1 MYAFTDG
8 KDADVTAAAAQDS
21 VAKATLKITVGQQ
34 MRRLNVVPGEFGF
47 QELRNEVRKCH
58 GDGPASFTYVDDEG
72 DVITITSDDELAE
85 AFRLA
90 KILGQNGRWTLKI
103 SVEMHDVRGANLKNP
118 LQEKDD
124 VKPRP
129 TSDQDAF
136 QKISDRRSS
145 GFAKA
150 NIGKAP
156 SGLNNVSR
164 AKKLESRARKLE
176 KKARK
181 LEERSGKISAR
192 AEKLKSGAKSAAD
205 AKSKPA
211 KPVPLRTS
219 SGGARFFLDGTIESG
234 GGGEARLLPN
244 GTISVVMGGS
254 NFPSVVADGVSLASG
269 KWYYEATVL
278 TDSLMQ
284 IGWACDDFTG
294 EADRGNGVGDDSLS
308 WSIDGYRK
316 LRWHGGLSSPWPIQ
330 KWNAGDVVCCAV
342 DIDNRVMRFA
352 LNGQWSNSGEDT
364 AFSGFTFK
372 DGSGISPAVSFGDGQ
387 RLRMNLGAPGTP
399 LKFGP
404 PSPHYAAVWD
414 AYGTPANISKGDKF
428 GRKLHWS
435 EAATAAAA
443 APATRTGRPGESSRN
458 HAAVEAISEIL
469 ANQKVRSSISK
480 ALAQDSVAE
489 ALQAI
494 LIASV
499 KAPEQLGV
507 VMTSQL
513 AHITPVY
520 LTLMSECPEIL
531 AAVPGLMA
539 FFGRNQGRGQP
550 CKGWSNPC
558 EAQCQQDSSANPGG
572 LWRRNCRQRR
582 QQRRQQRLW
591 QHQQRQQQQQQQQ
604 QQRRQGSPQASGLE
618 SLAEIVGST
627 ARKIL
632 GADADE
638 LVQQAIAASLKEA
651 EKVSNFVGK
660 SVEMTAEA
668 AKTLVEQPT
677 TTTSSKG
684 EVSEVAT
691 ESSSKASQPR
701 AKYINEKGTAHVTA
715 SPNEVFHYSWR
726 IKNSGDEDW
735 PEGVIM
741 RSVGGDVIQG
751 TETKITFCKLGAG
764 KETQAKVM
772 FTAPSVEGRYINY
785 WRLFH
790 GDRRFGDRMWL
801 DVTVKSADANAGASA
816 NASAIA
822 KDDGNG
828 EDARSESSSAPG
840 SSEQSSQSG
849 NTALDN
855 LTDWVA
861 VADAL
866 RASGSPG
873 ESASSP
879 LPSEDGDEDAPGHE
893 KYEQQLSMMRSMG
906 FDNDATIIEALEG
919 ADGNIGDAVNLILA
933 SRS

>member
-1 MYAFTDG
+1 
-8 KDADVTAAAAQDS
+8 
-21 VAKATLKITVGQQ
+21 
-34 MRRLNVVPGEFGF
+34 
-47 QELRNEVRKCH
+47 
-58 GDGPASFTYVDDEG
+58 
-72 DVITITSDDELAE
+72 
-85 AFRLA
+85 
-90 KILGQNGRWTLKI
+90 
-103 SVEMHDVRGANLKNP
+103 
-118 LQEKDD
+118 
-124 VKPRP
+124 
-129 TSDQDAF
+129 
-136 QKISDRRSS
+136 
-145 GFAKA
+145 
-150 NIGKAP
+150 
-156 SGLNNVSR
+156 
-164 AKKLESRARKLE
+164 
-176 KKARK
+176 
-181 LEERSGKISAR
+181 
-192 AEKLKSGAKSAAD
+192 
-205 AKSKPA
+205 
-211 KPVPLRTS
+211 
-219 SGGARFFLDGTIESG
+219 
-234 GGGEARLLPN
+234 
-244 GTISVVMGGS
+244 MG
-254 NFPSVVADGVSLASG
+254 
-269 KWYYEATVL
+269 
-278 TDSLMQ
+278 
-284 IGWACDDFTG
+284 
-294 EADRGNGVGDDSLS
+294 
-308 WSIDGYRK
+308 
-316 LRWHGGLSSPWPIQ
+316 
-330 KWNAGDVVCCAV
+330 
-342 DIDNRVMRFA
+342 
-352 LNGQWSNSGEDT
+352 
-364 AFSGFTFK
+364 
-372 DGSGISPAVSFGDGQ
+372 
-387 RLRMNLGAPGTP
+387 
-399 LKFGP
+399 
-404 PSPHYAAVWD
+404 
-414 AYGTPANISKGDKF
+414 
-428 GRKLHWS
+428 
-435 EAATAAAA
+435 
-443 APATRTGRPGESSRN
+443 
-458 HAAVEAISEIL
+458 L

-480 ALAQDSVAE
+480 ALAQDSVSE

-499 KAPEQLGV
+499 KAPDQLGV
-507 VMTSQL
+507 VITSQL

-539 FFGRNQGRGQP
+539 FFGKHRGRGQP

-582 QQRRQQRLW
+582 QQRRQQRQQ

-604 QQRRQGSPQASGLE
+604 QQRRRQGSPQASGLE

-627 ARKIL
+627 AREIL

-764 KETQAKVM
+764 EETQAKVM

-801 DVTVKSADANAGASA
+801 DVTVKSADANADA
-816 NASAIA
+816 N
-822 KDDGNG
+822 DDGNG

-906 FDNDATIIEALEG
+906 FENDATIIEALEG

>member
-1 MYAFTDG
+1 M
-8 KDADVTAAAAQDS
+8 
-21 VAKATLKITVGQQ
+21 
-34 MRRLNVVPGEFGF
+34 GE
-47 QELRNEVRKCH
+47 
-58 GDGPASFTYVDDEG
+58 
-72 DVITITSDDELAE
+72 
-85 AFRLA
+85 
-90 KILGQNGRWTLKI
+90 
-103 SVEMHDVRGANLKNP
+103 
-118 LQEKDD
+118 
-124 VKPRP
+124 
-129 TSDQDAF
+129 
-136 QKISDRRSS
+136 
-145 GFAKA
+145 
-150 NIGKAP
+150 
-156 SGLNNVSR
+156 
-164 AKKLESRARKLE
+164 
-176 KKARK
+176 
-181 LEERSGKISAR
+181 
-192 AEKLKSGAKSAAD
+192 
-205 AKSKPA
+205 
-211 KPVPLRTS
+211 
-219 SGGARFFLDGTIESG
+219 
-234 GGGEARLLPN
+234 
-244 GTISVVMGGS
+244 
-254 NFPSVVADGVSLASG
+254 
-269 KWYYEATVL
+269 
-278 TDSLMQ
+278 
-284 IGWACDDFTG
+284 
-294 EADRGNGVGDDSLS
+294 
-308 WSIDGYRK
+308 
-316 LRWHGGLSSPWPIQ
+316 
-330 KWNAGDVVCCAV
+330 
-342 DIDNRVMRFA
+342 
-352 LNGQWSNSGEDT
+352 
-364 AFSGFTFK
+364 
-372 DGSGISPAVSFGDGQ
+372 
-387 RLRMNLGAPGTP
+387 
-399 LKFGP
+399 
-404 PSPHYAAVWD
+404 
-414 AYGTPANISKGDKF
+414 AYGTPANVSKGTPF
-428 GRKLHWS
+428 GRKLHWAES
-435 EAATAAAA
+435 TAAGAES
-443 APATRTGRPGESSRN
+443 APATRTGRPGESNESST
-458 HAAVEAISEIL
+458 AVATICEIL
-469 ANQKVRSSISK
+469 ASEKVRSSISK

-539 FFGRNQGRGQP
+539 FFGKHRGRGQP

-604 QQRRQGSPQASGLE
+604 QQHQQRRQGSPQASGLE

-684 EVSEVAT
+684 EVGEVAT

-701 AKYINEKGTAHVTA
+701 AKYINENGTAHVTA

-801 DVTVKSADANAGASA
+801 DVTVKSADANADASA

-828 EDARSESSSAPG
+828 EDAGSESSSAPG

>member
-1 MYAFTDG
+1 
-8 KDADVTAAAAQDS
+8 
-21 VAKATLKITVGQQ
+21 
-34 MRRLNVVPGEFGF
+34 
-47 QELRNEVRKCH
+47 
-58 GDGPASFTYVDDEG
+58 
-72 DVITITSDDELAE
+72 
-85 AFRLA
+85 
-90 KILGQNGRWTLKI
+90 
-103 SVEMHDVRGANLKNP
+103 
-118 LQEKDD
+118 
-124 VKPRP
+124 
-129 TSDQDAF
+129 
-136 QKISDRRSS
+136 
-145 GFAKA
+145 
-150 NIGKAP
+150 
-156 SGLNNVSR
+156 
-164 AKKLESRARKLE
+164 
-176 KKARK
+176 
-181 LEERSGKISAR
+181 
-192 AEKLKSGAKSAAD
+192 
-205 AKSKPA
+205 
-211 KPVPLRTS
+211 
-219 SGGARFFLDGTIESG
+219 
-234 GGGEARLLPN
+234 
-244 GTISVVMGGS
+244 MG
-254 NFPSVVADGVSLASG
+254 
-269 KWYYEATVL
+269 
-278 TDSLMQ
+278 
-284 IGWACDDFTG
+284 
-294 EADRGNGVGDDSLS
+294 
-308 WSIDGYRK
+308 
-316 LRWHGGLSSPWPIQ
+316 
-330 KWNAGDVVCCAV
+330 
-342 DIDNRVMRFA
+342 
-352 LNGQWSNSGEDT
+352 
-364 AFSGFTFK
+364 
-372 DGSGISPAVSFGDGQ
+372 
-387 RLRMNLGAPGTP
+387 
-399 LKFGP
+399 
-404 PSPHYAAVWD
+404 
-414 AYGTPANISKGDKF
+414 
-428 GRKLHWS
+428 
-435 EAATAAAA
+435 
-443 APATRTGRPGESSRN
+443 
-458 HAAVEAISEIL
+458 
-469 ANQKVRSSISK
+469 
-480 ALAQDSVAE
+480 
-489 ALQAI
+489 
-494 LIASV
+494 ASV

-539 FFGRNQGRGQP
+539 FFGRHEGRGQP

-558 EAQCQQDSSANPGG
+558 EAQCKQDSSANPGG
-572 LWRRNCRQRR
+572 LWRRNCRRR
-582 QQRRQQRLW
+582 
-591 QHQQRQQQQQQQQ
+591 
-604 QQRRQGSPQASGLE
+604 RRQGSPQASGLE

-701 AKYINEKGTAHVTA
+701 AKYINENGTAHVTA

-764 KETQAKVM
+764 EETQAKVM
-772 FTAPSVEGRYINY
+772 FTAPSAEGRYINY

-801 DVTVKSADANAGASA
+801 DVTVKGADASA
-816 NASAIA
+816 NASANA
-822 KDDGNG
+822 SATANDDGNG
-828 EDARSESSSAPG
+828 EDARSESSSVPG

-879 LPSEDGDEDAPGHE
+879 LPSEDGYEDASGHE